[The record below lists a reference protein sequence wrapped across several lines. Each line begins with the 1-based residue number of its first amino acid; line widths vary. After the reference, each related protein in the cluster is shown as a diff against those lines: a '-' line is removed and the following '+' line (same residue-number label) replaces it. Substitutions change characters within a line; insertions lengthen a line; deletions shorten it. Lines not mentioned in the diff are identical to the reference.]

1 MSGDTRARGSRVH
14 LPPVST
20 TRRLFLMGGGAALLA
35 AFTGCGLRVDLP
47 QPPPPVPTRRRAPD
61 EALIIGVVR
70 DLDALLRAWPPAAR
84 PAALKES
91 RTLLTELR
99 TVLVGRLTNEG
110 VPTEEITPAAAD
122 PSGPAPTPPSATGA
136 GSTTGPTT
144 GPPTTGPA
152 TSGPLSVGELRK
164 RLAALPSAHLAATT
178 SATPETR
185 ELLTAAYGTIFTSAG
200 RLGADVAPAAEASPV
215 RPQLAE
221 RTSPLVYAFEVVA
234 AQSAGTQRRRAL
246 DTLERLRG
254 LERLIG
260 RDDAASGWS
269 LPFPVTDQRT
279 ARRLGDTVLK
289 RAVGALGEVPG
300 DAPTTES
307 LDDVARW
314 VAAVQLAADTWGL
327 DPVGFPGMEQPDR

>member
-1 MSGDTRARGSRVH
+1 MNGDTRARGSRVH
-14 LPPVST
+14 LPRVST
-20 TRRLFLMGGGAALLA
+20 TRRLFLVGGGAALLA
-35 AFTGCGLRVDLP
+35 AVTGCGLRVDLP

-61 EALIIGVVR
+61 EALVIGVVR
-70 DLDALLRAWPPAAR
+70 DLDALLRAWPRAAR
-84 PAALKES
+84 PAVLKES

-110 VPTEEITPAAAD
+110 VPAEEITPAAAD
-122 PSGPAPTPPSATGA
+122 PSAGPAPAPTSTTGA
-136 GSTTGPTT
+136 GSTTGSTT
-144 GPPTTGPA
+144 GPTTSAP

-178 SATPETR
+178 SATAGTR

-200 RLGADVAPAAEASPV
+200 LLGADVAPAAEAGPV

-234 AQSAGTQRRRAL
+234 AQSSGTQRRRAL

-269 LPFPVTDQRT
+269 LPFPVNDQGS

-289 RAVGALGEVPG
+289 RAVGAPTEVPG
-300 DAPTTES
+300 TAPTTES
-307 LDDVARW
+307 LDDIARW

-327 DPVGFPGMEQPDR
+327 DPVTFPGMEQPDR

>member
-14 LPPVST
+14 PPRAST
-20 TRRLFLMGGGAALLA
+20 TRRLFLVGGGAALLA
-35 AFTGCGLRVDLP
+35 AVTGCGLRVDLP
-47 QPPPPVPTRRRAPD
+47 HPPPPVPTRRRAPD

-70 DLDALLRAWPPAAR
+70 DLDALLRAWPRAAR
-84 PAALKES
+84 PAVLKES

-110 VPTEEITPAAAD
+110 VPAEEITPAAAD
-122 PSGPAPTPPSATGA
+122 PSAGPAPAPPATTGA
-136 GSTTGPTT
+136 GSTAGPTT
-144 GPPTTGPA
+144 GAP

-164 RLAALPSAHLAATT
+164 RLAALPSAHMAATT
-178 SATPETR
+178 SATAGTR
-185 ELLTAAYGTIFTSAG
+185 DLLTAAYGTIFTSAG
-200 RLGADVAPAAEASPV
+200 LLGADVAPAAEASPV

-234 AQSAGTQRRRAL
+234 AQSSGTQRRQAL

-269 LPFPVTDQRT
+269 LPFPVTDERT
-279 ARRLGDTVLK
+279 AGRLGDTVLK

>member
-1 MSGDTRARGSRVH
+1 MNGDTRARGSRVH

-20 TRRLFLMGGGAALLA
+20 TRRLFVVGGGAALLA
-35 AFTGCGLRVDLP
+35 AVTGCGLRVDLP

-61 EALIIGVVR
+61 EELIIGVVR
-70 DLDALLRAWPPAAR
+70 DLDQLLGAWPPATK
-84 PAALKES
+84 PAVLKDS
-91 RTLLTELR
+91 RALLTELR

-110 VPTEEITPAAAD
+110 VPAEEIT
-122 PSGPAPTPPSATGA
+122 STQATGTPA
-136 GSTTGPTT
+136 TGTPAT
-144 GPPTTGPA
+144 GTP

-164 RLAALPSAHLAATT
+164 RLAALPSAHLEATT

-185 ELLTAAYGTIFTSAG
+185 ELLTAAYGTILTSAAL
-200 RLGADVAPAAEASPV
+200 LGADVAPADEPSPV

-234 AQSAGTQRRRAL
+234 AQSSGNQRRQAL
-246 DTLERLRG
+246 AALERLRG

-269 LPFPVTDQRT
+269 LPFPVTDQRS

-289 RAVGALGEVPG
+289 RAVGAVGEALGA
-300 DAPTTES
+300 APTTES
-307 LDDVARW
+307 LADAAAW
-314 VAAVQLAADTWGL
+314 VAAVQLAAATWGV
-327 DPVGFPGMEQPDR
+327 DPVAFPGMEQPDR